1 MAIPSFIFGGDTGVA
16 SPQELARRREM
27 IQALAPQWGNVD
39 SAEQGIGQLLT
50 GVGMGIGNWRA
61 NRAEQSA
68 RSGGAERFGG
78 IMDALMPK
86 PFPAAPGSGV
96 PSPDGSVPMPA
107 APGPVASGDGG
118 GILPASFLAAVDK
131 TEGAGAYDT
140 LYGHAQR
147 NGPFAGTNVSQMTI
161 GEAMAFA
168 DPSGPYAQSVKG
180 QIGRVATPMG
190 RHQIVGTTLRSAVKE
205 MGLDPSMPFNA
216 QTQDAIAAH
225 LARKRISS
233 ANSMPGK
240 IAALRSEWHGFRNV
254 PDSQMAQIVAD
265 LESGGGVPPAVAAN
279 EAMAQGTQVASA
291 APVMPPQPDQRTNM
305 VDGGPAWPMPLAD
318 DEFNA
323 RSGGLPQQSRL
334 GLDMPDM
341 QVGGP
346 AVTTER
352 GQQVLGDLLFEQPIT
367 FGQPMPMQDAGQGP
381 MPPQQAQ
388 QPGQLAQVLAQ
399 QGGGDR
405 LEMSGGMDVPSS
417 GLDMRALMEAAS
429 DPWLP
434 EAGRPIVQMLLEQEM
449 QKRDPSYRMG
459 LEKQQ
464 LELDALRNPQPSFSD
479 QLARERLDWDMG
491 NANRTGDINEYEY
504 AKQQG
509 YQGSFADF
517 QREMK
522 QAGASNTNISV
533 GGDGAPGLG
542 KLSTDYGYILDP
554 ATNQPVIDTETG
566 LPRSAPIPG
575 SPAAQEIENA
585 KTANEAKDAMVQR
598 YGNVVVEDIDRAV
611 DQIESAPWF
620 TTGLFGQW
628 TAGVGGSPANR
639 VNHLLNTVKSNAGF
653 DRLQA
658 MRDASPTG
666 GALGQVSNIEL
677 GLLQAAIGSLEQSNN
692 SEDLVYNLR
701 RVQQIYSDIIHGPGN
716 SPAPPSGGENK
727 PLSEMTD
734 EELEAII
741 NGQ

>member
-1 MAIPSFIFGGDTGVA
+1 MAVFPSFIFDTSKGQTPE
-16 SPQELARRREM
+16 SLARQRAIAAQIMGQMGPRPARNVGEG
-27 IQALAPQWGNVD
+27 WGNALH
-39 SAEQGIGQLLT
+39 SIGQGISANVLNRRANAAESAGMETAGGLRERLT
-50 GVGMGIGNWRA
+50 GLIRG
-61 NRAEQSA
+61 QS
-68 RSGGAERFGG
+68 E
-78 IMDALMPK
+78 
-86 PFPAAPGSGV
+86 FPPAPGSAA

-147 NGPFAGTNVSQMTI
+147 KGPFAGTNVSQMTI

-233 ANSMPGK
+233 ANTMPGK

-265 LESGGGVPPAVAAN
+265 LENGGGVPPAVAAN
-279 EAMAQGTQVASA
+279 EALAQGTQVASA
-291 APVMPPQPDQRTNM
+291 APVMPPHPEQRTNM

-323 RSGGLPQQSRL
+323 RSGGMPRQARL

-346 AVTTER
+346 AVQTER
-352 GQQVLGDLLFEQPIT
+352 GRQVLGDLLFEQPMT
-367 FGQPMPMQDAGQGP
+367 FDQAMPM
-381 MPPQQAQ
+381 QQAQ
-388 QPGQLAQVLAQ
+388 QPQQAPQPQVAQASGMPEMAGNAPQ
-399 QGGGDR
+399 QAP
-405 LEMSGGMDVPSS
+405 MDV
-417 GLDMRALMEAAS
+417 GLLMEIMSNPFMDDASKQFAAS
-429 DPWLP
+429 MLQQ
-434 EAGRPIVQMLLEQEM
+434 QMQ
-449 QKRDPSYRMG
+449 QQDPSYRLG
-459 LEKQQ
+459 LERQQ
-464 LELDALRNPQPSFSD
+464 LEVDALRNPRPSFSD
-479 QLARERLDWDMG
+479 SLAREKFDWEVG

-509 YQGSFADF
+509 YQGSFADY
-517 QREMK
+517 QRDMK

-585 KTANEAKDAMVQR
+585 KTAAEAKDAMVQR

-628 TAGVGGSPANR
+628 TSGVGGSPANR

-692 SEDLVYNLR
+692 AEDLVYNLR

-716 SPAPPSGGENK
+716 SPTPPPGGENK